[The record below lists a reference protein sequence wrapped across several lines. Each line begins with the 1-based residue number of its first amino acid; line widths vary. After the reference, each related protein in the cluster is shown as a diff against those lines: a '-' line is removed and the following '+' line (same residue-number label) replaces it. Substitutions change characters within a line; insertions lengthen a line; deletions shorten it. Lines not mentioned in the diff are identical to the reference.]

1 MTGMQDRDLLSAFDK
16 CIVKRNSAAALAKSV
31 AAAEVIPAVE

>member
-1 MTGMQDRDLLSAFDK
+1 
-16 CIVKRNSAAALAKSV
+16 VKRNSAAALAKSV